1 MNSEFSGPGN
11 SYLAVAAVDAI
22 ETRKKWA
29 LDYLCRMGVTDV
41 TEALRAAPFIIE
53 YLEESK

>member
-1 MNSEFSGPGN
+1 MNNAFSGPGN
-11 SYLAVAAVDAI
+11 RYLAEAAVDAI

-41 TEALRAAPFIIE
+41 TEALRSAPFVIE
-53 YLEESK
+53 YLEQSK